1 MNASSFLANR
11 APTELIYAIFLQTIT
26 SERSQDAVA
35 ISLTCRSLRNHWITH
50 RSALLWDL
58 CVEHVPHAQEALLAV
73 CCRRDAELSGGLP
86 PLDISPGD
94 LLSGSASPKSSM
106 TLSEYQHIRALN
118 LLARDR
124 ESKLYQYP
132 YTGLPADRPRPN
144 LRERETVLPEDL
156 CSMPEWSDRVHL
168 AIYRTIIVAAGL
180 AGAYQAPTLKAT
192 DPEADMSLIFKQVEY
207 AEQHPTNYPKLTAKE
222 VDWLEQF
229 TICNMSSTPGAEEV
243 VFGRVANWLF
253 GNMLE
258 KKSSR
263 DAMAW
268 RFAHDLGRA
277 TYCRRLR
284 NSGRVC
290 PVQLV
295 PNSSGTWSHADA
307 HLVVWELMQVF
318 YLFKSLEEDYRMVYR
333 PDNDLSRPRG
343 LAVLAGSYVASER
356 QAPDNLS
363 PPLRHP
369 RPSISVLLPG
379 FTIEVNVQT
388 VMFGIVPA
396 TLPRHH

>member
-1 MNASSFLANR
+1 MTR
-11 APTELIYAIFLQTIT
+11 KVV
-26 SERSQDAVA
+26 DV
-35 ISLTCRSLRNHWITH
+35 
-50 RSALLWDL
+50 
-58 CVEHVPHAQEALLAV
+58 
-73 CCRRDAELSGGLP
+73 ELSEGLP

-106 TLSEYQHIRALN
+106 TLSEYQHVRALN

-124 ESKLYQYP
+124 ESKL
-132 YTGLPADRPRPN
+132 
-144 LRERETVLPEDL
+144 
-156 CSMPEWSDRVHL
+156 
-168 AIYRTIIVAAGL
+168 TIIVAAGL

-207 AEQHPTNYPKLTAKE
+207 AEQHPTNYPKMTAKE

-229 TICNMSSTPGAEEV
+229 TICNMSSTPEAEEV

-263 DAMAW
+263 DAVAW

-284 NSGRVC
+284 DSGRVC

-318 YLFKSLEEDYRMVYR
+318 YLFKFLEEDHRMVYR
-333 PDNDLSRPRG
+333 PDNGDLSRPRG

-369 RPSISVLLPG
+369 RPSISVLLPWIHDRG
-379 FTIEVNVQT
+379 ERPNSYVWDRTGYFATPPLECKLFECFLRRYCRQRFDDDVFPEAGDWNTYTSRDLCLLANERVGRKFTREAPMASNLT
-388 VMFGIVPA
+388 TGSRTRNAGILKDGDFYDGSGGLTSCDPPP
-396 TLPRHH
+396 TLKYRKLQYFHH